1 MAFDLRSFLKSKD
14 KYPDDHK
21 VTLAD
26 GVEVTLGDL
35 RAFDE
40 ERDGEVRSRA
50 AELDT
55 REGHLSNLA
64 NEVAALKASL
74 DERLSSAGTTTS
86 DPRVQK
92 LLDIMSKATAGEKA
106 SIFDETPEYF
116 KPLVAK
122 LDEYAQSLAAQKQ
135 ALDSQRSDVEK
146 TITWHTRKQIERDY
160 RSYKDWPENFDVKKA
175 IMYAQQNRVV
185 DEMGYPDFDR
195 IHDAVTTPIRQ
206 KADLEAERKKIREEE
221 RAAVRKEAAAQP
233 SRHDA
238 FVPLPNSGGGAQGA
252 GRKTYGGVD
261 KISDADI
268 LSDPEILAT
277 FTQVQ

>member
-35 RAFDE
+35 RVFDE

-64 NEVAALKASL
+64 NEVAGLRAKL
-74 DERLSSAGTTTS
+74 DDQLASAGTSTR
-86 DPRVQK
+86 DPQVQK

-122 LDEYAQSLAAQKQ
+122 LDEYAQGLAAQKQ
-135 ALDSQRSDVEK
+135 ALEGQRGDIEK

-160 RSYKDWPENFDVKKA
+160 RSYRDWPENFDIKKA
-175 IMYAQQNRVV
+175 ISYAQQNRVV

-195 IHDAVTTPIRQ
+195 VHDAVTAPIRQ
-206 KADLEAERKKIREEE
+206 KADLDKEREKIRAEE
-221 RAAVRKEAAAQP
+221 RAAVRKETATQP
-233 SRHDA
+233 ARHDA
-238 FVPLPNSGGGAQGA
+238 FVPLPNGGGGSGA
-252 GRKTYGGVD
+252 GARKSYGGVD
-261 KISDADI
+261 KIPDSDI
-268 LSDPEILAT
+268 LSDPEIIAT